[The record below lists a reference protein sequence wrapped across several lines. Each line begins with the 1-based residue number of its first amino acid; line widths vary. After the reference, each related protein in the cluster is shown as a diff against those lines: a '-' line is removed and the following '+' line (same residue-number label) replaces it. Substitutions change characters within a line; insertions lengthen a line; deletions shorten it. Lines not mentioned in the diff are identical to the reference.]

1 MAAGNGIWPLLL
13 LFPCKKLWPA
23 PAAAPERL
31 PEPGPETPS
40 TCMWSMLLLASAVP
54 VRAQQLLLG
63 R

>member
-1 MAAGNGIWPLLL
+1 MLP
-13 LFPCKKLWPA
+13 FKKLWPE

-40 TCMWSMLLLASAVP
+40 ICMWSMLLLFPAKP
-54 VRAQQLLLG
+54 VRAQQVLLG